1 MGPLAQLG
9 SKILV
14 LNAGSSSL
22 KFKLFDVNPF
32 AAGIGGLIERIGDTV
47 NSTLVAK
54 HVQNDSTKKWNEKLP
69 IPDHVVALEQI
80 MSFLGDNVSKTINKD
95 VLAVGHRVVHGL
107 TIHKAVLLTDQVI
120 STIREAATLAPLHN
134 PPGLSGIEA
143 AKKVF
148 QSVPQVRPH
157 LPLRGPP
164 QPLLSCLKR
173 CL

>member
-1 MGPLAQLG
+1 MGSLAQLG

-22 KFKLFDVNPF
+22 KFKLFDLNPF

-80 MSFLGDNVSKTINKD
+80 MSFLGDNVSKTIDKD

-120 STIREAATLAPLHN
+120 ATIREAATLAPLHN

-148 QSVPQVRPH
+148 QSVPQVRPI
-157 LPLRGPP
+157 LR
-164 QPLLSCLKR
+164 Q
-173 CL
+173 